1 MTDCVQ
7 SVQTYLSTL
16 PAATRL
22 CLVAN
27 ATLFC
32 LQSLGF
38 VTAVGMCTHPAAALG
53 LEGGG
58 SSSFQPWRLFTPAW
72 FHGGL
77 LHIAMNMS
85 ALTGMGPAL
94 ERILGS
100 LHTAL
105 LLLALATFGT
115 LLSDTLCLGAA
126 GAGRAAVALGLLAP
140 GGAAARWLGSWLYEC
155 SIGFSG
161 VLFALLVLIVD
172 AQGPGATQSL
182 FGVVRLPARLYP
194 WALLAL
200 LQVIMPH
207 ISFVGHLSGILA
219 GHAALRLGVA
229 AHTARGV
236 AALTALEARAAA
248 CCAPFDALR
257 RSGSGSGGD
266 GGGGGG
272 GYVPVG
278 GDVLFGVEMPFSLAP
293 GGGGGSGG
301 AAAQQQQQQQQQ
313 QVELAFRPLGE
324 APPPSFDFAHRE
336 SGAMPTVPA
345 AALSG
350 AHSACGTVAVDVPHV
365 HRAALGWQCSA
376 CTFANDPNAHRCS
389 MCSMPRP
396 VD

>member
-105 LLLALATFGT
+105 LLLALACRQASAQVST
-115 LLSDTLCLGAA
+115 
-126 GAGRAAVALGLLAP
+126 
-140 GGAAARWLGSWLYEC
+140 
-155 SIGFSG
+155 
-161 VLFALLVLIVD
+161 
-172 AQGPGATQSL
+172 QGPT
-182 FGVVRLPARLYP
+182 Y
-194 WALLAL
+194 
-200 LQVIMPH
+200 
-207 ISFVGHLSGILA
+207 
-219 GHAALRLGVA
+219 
-229 AHTARGV
+229 
-236 AALTALEARAAA
+236 
-248 CCAPFDALR
+248 
-257 RSGSGSGGD
+257 
-266 GGGGGG
+266 
-272 GYVPVG
+272 
-278 GDVLFGVEMPFSLAP
+278 
-293 GGGGGSGG
+293 
-301 AAAQQQQQQQQQ
+301 
-313 QVELAFRPLGE
+313 
-324 APPPSFDFAHRE
+324 
-336 SGAMPTVPA
+336 
-345 AALSG
+345 
-350 AHSACGTVAVDVPHV
+350 SAVAVDKKTRSGVE
-365 HRAALGWQCSA
+365 
-376 CTFANDPNAHRCS
+376 DPGPVS
-389 MCSMPRP
+389 M
-396 VD
+396 